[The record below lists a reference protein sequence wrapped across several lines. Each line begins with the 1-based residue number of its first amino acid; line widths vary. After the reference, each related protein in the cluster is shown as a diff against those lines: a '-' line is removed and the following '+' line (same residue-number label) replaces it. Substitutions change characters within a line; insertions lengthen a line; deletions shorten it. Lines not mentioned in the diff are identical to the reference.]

1 MLAGVIESG
10 DMLRTT
16 ASTLDPIASRT
27 EVRLAALGFRM
38 QVTPLQLA
46 EVAAAIATG
55 RRVTPRLLAELNGRS
70 ASEPE
75 GAALGIATGRIRQ
88 GMQLAASDGTA
99 RAAFAAPRFA
109 ALRPYLYAKT
119 GTADLDETGAV
130 QNAWLV
136 GWLEPGALP
145 GESRRLAFACLI
157 SHAAGTGGEEC
168 GPVVADWLAALAAAK
183 GEP

>member
-1 MLAGVIESG
+1 
-10 DMLRTT
+10 
-16 ASTLDPIASRT
+16 
-27 EVRLAALGFRM
+27 
-38 QVTPLQLA
+38 VTPLQLA

-55 RRVTPRLLAELNGRS
+55 RRVTPRLLAELNGRP
-70 ASEPE
+70 AGEPE
-75 GAALGIATGRIRQ
+75 GAALGIVTDRIRQ
-88 GMQLAASDGTA
+88 GMQLVVSDGTA
-99 RAAFAAPRFA
+99 RAAFADSRFDV
-109 ALRPYLYAKT
+109 LRPYLRVKT

-168 GPVVADWLAALAAAK
+168 GPVVAEWLAALASVK
-183 GEP
+183 DTP